1 MPPGTLLAAAVVAA
15 WRARGGREE
24 GEMSAQER
32 LGKVGLP
39 MAAADLA
46 ARRWDA
52 VIVGGG
58 HNGLTTAAYLAR
70 AGRSVVVLERG
81 DRLGGACTLE
91 QPFTDPAWLVSP
103 CAYVVGLLHP
113 LVIEELELKRHG
125 YRVTPADPNLWC
137 PFEDGTSFASWADD
151 EQTAAAVAALDP
163 GDVDGYFAY
172 EELFGRIRRVLRDPG
187 RDAWLGDAPSRAELE
202 ERLGGDQE
210 AIEVLFEASIAEVV
224 ERHVRD
230 ERLRTALHG
239 QGIIGTWAGPRDPGT
254 AAVHLHHASGTV
266 DGEEDVWG
274 YVHGGMGRVSFAIA
288 DAAAEAGA
296 VLAAGVEVAAILPGE
311 GVQLASGELLRAGVV
326 VSNPDPKRTV
336 ALCQDGVPASFRER
350 VAAWRTISGVVK
362 VNCGLARLPSFTAA
376 PGSTVPHRAM
386 VTIATSIDATQASF
400 EAARR
405 GEAAPAWCEL
415 YFQTAYD
422 PTVAPA
428 GKHTMSVFAQYAP
441 ASLAEG
447 DWDGRR
453 EEIGDRVLA
462 EIARFAPDVVDVVE
476 QREVLGP
483 PDVEARIGLTDGH
496 IFQGE
501 CTPDQL
507 WDRRFGPR
515 TPVPGLYLCGAA
527 THPGGSVIGANGRNA
542 AMAVL
547 DDLAGSS

>member
-1 MPPGTLLAAAVVAA
+1 M
-15 WRARGGREE
+15 REE
-24 GEMSAQER
+24 RDMTVQES
-32 LGKVGLP
+32 LGQVGLP
-39 MAAADLA
+39 MPVAELA
-46 ARRWDA
+46 ARRWD
-52 VIVGGG
+52 VVVVGGG
-58 HNGLTTAAYLAR
+58 HNGLTAAAYLAR
-70 AGRSVVVLERG
+70 AGRSVLVLERR

-113 LVIEELELKRHG
+113 LVVEELELKRHG

-137 PFEDGTSFASWADD
+137 PFEDGSSFGTWADD
-151 EQTAAAVAALDP
+151 ARTAADIAAVEP
-163 GDVDGYFAY
+163 RDVDGYFAY
-172 EELFGRIRRVLRDPG
+172 EELFGRIRRALRDPA
-187 RDAWLGDAPSRAELE
+187 RDAWLGASPTRAELE
-202 ERLGGDQE
+202 ERLGGDPE

-254 AAVHLHHASGTV
+254 AAVHLHHASGVV
-266 DGEEDVWG
+266 DGQEDVWG
-274 YVHGGMGRVSFAIA
+274 YVHGGMGRVSFALA

-296 VLAAGVEVAAILPGE
+296 VLAAGVEVGAILPGE
-311 GVQLASGELLRAGVV
+311 GVRLAGGELLRAAVV
-326 VSNPDPKRTV
+326 LSNADPKRTV
-336 ALCQDGVPASFRER
+336 ALCEDGVPASFRER
-350 VAAWRTISGVVK
+350 VAAWRTTSGVVK
-362 VNCGLARLPSFTAA
+362 VNCGLSRLPRFTAA
-376 PGSTVPHRAM
+376 PDETVPHRAM
-386 VTIATSIDATQASF
+386 VTISTGIDATQASF

-441 ASLAEG
+441 AALAEG
-447 DWDGRR
+447 DWDTRR
-453 EEIGDRVLA
+453 EEIGDRVIA
-462 EIARFAPDVVDVVE
+462 EIARFAPGVAGLVE
-476 QREVLGP
+476 EREVLGP

-507 WDRRFGPR
+507 WDRRLTPR
-515 TPVPGLYLCGAA
+515 TPIPGVYLCGAA

-547 DDLAGSS
+547 DDLGVPS

>member
-1 MPPGTLLAAAVVAA
+1 
-15 WRARGGREE
+15 
-24 GEMSAQER
+24 MSVQER

-39 MAAADLA
+39 MAVADLA

-70 AGRSVVVLERG
+70 AGRSVVVLERR

-172 EELFGRIRRVLRDPG
+172 EELFGRIRRALRDPA

-210 AIEVLFEASIAEVV
+210 AIEALFEASIAEVV

-311 GVQLASGELLRAGVV
+311 GVQLAGGELLRAGVV
-326 VSNPDPKRTV
+326 VSNADPKRTV
-336 ALCQDGVPASFRER
+336 ALCQDGVPDSFRER
-350 VAAWRTISGVVK
+350 VAAWRTTSGVVK

-447 DWDGRR
+447 DWDSRR

-501 CTPDQL
+501 CIPDQL

-547 DDLAGSS
+547 DDLDGSS